1 MPSGNPKLTALWVLE
16 PEEAAEVVSNAL
28 RNNDGNVTAAAEELG
43 VGRASLYRWM
53 EEHPILNRVRA
64 KAEHDA
70 KEQAKREGRVG

>member
-43 VGRASLYRWM
+43 VGRASVYRWM
-53 EEHPILNRVRA
+53 EEHPALVRVRA

-70 KEQAKREGRVG
+70 NERAKREGRVG